1 MTTKI
6 SVDPMT
12 PNSFNDAL
20 HTSQGMGSANPTTQP
35 QSHYNMYNLQN
46 MMQMQVLNKVMT
58 NLSFIQTGD
67 PMLDTIIATVAQTLI
82 IGMVTLMVTQLGTFI
97 NLVHMDVPA
106 ENIVDM
112 VHLAKL
118 VSESFD
124 VDCRASD
131 IEQFYELDNWQE
143 NFEIESKKIE
153 YGITEQ

>member
-1 MTTKI
+1 MLKTKQQEVTTSKER
-6 SVDPMT
+6 V
-12 PNSFNDAL
+12 
-20 HTSQGMGSANPTTQP
+20 H
-35 QSHYNMYNLQN
+35 QS
-46 MMQMQVLNKVMT
+46 
-58 NLSFIQTGD
+58 
-67 PMLDTIIATVAQTLI
+67 
-82 IGMVTLMVTQLGTFI
+82 QLGTFI

-143 NFEIESKKIE
+143 NFEVESKKIE